1 VALLRKESAH
11 RRWALHGS
19 GEFLRLLWMNLAR
32 LVFVGRVLTRYCGAH
47 GLSLLVRRWPFLR
60 RFRAASVNGPDRLRM
75 LFEALGGTFLKFGQM
90 LALQPDILSLEYCNS
105 LLNLLDRIAPFP
117 YEEVE
122 RVFET
127 EIGLKPDEAFEF
139 FDPQPLA
146 TASVGQVHVA
156 FKDGRKYAVKIQ
168 RPSAQ
173 ADFAGDMRLMAAS
186 LWLIRRL
193 HLRFLTWLIE
203 PISEF
208 LAWTRE
214 ELDFRTEAAYMR
226 QLRENARANPNERVP
241 QLLEEFVTRRT
252 LVMEFLPGTTVL
264 AYLRAIE
271 HGNVPLLRRLDAE
284 GFESSKVAE
293 RIIDNFLGDV
303 FKYGLFHADL
313 HPANLMILPGNVV
326 GYVDFGITGC
336 ISAYSRQN
344 LIALTL
350 AYTSGDLRG
359 MCDAFFHV
367 SAMDSGTSAAR
378 FHQGLARDAG
388 EWYEKHGRGVR
399 LRKNF
404 TLVMLDMLRLSRE
417 SGVWPERDVIK
428 YIRSA
433 IAIDGLITRFAPAFD
448 LGRHLRRTCDRY
460 LKWHIRRSLLTMNTL
475 IGWTASTVHLTRDG
489 GLRIFSALQRASG
502 AYRPE
507 PSSRKAPPRSPGPLR
522 AVMALL
528 LAVMTVTVGW
538 PRGQAARGWT
548 WSIAEL
554 ALAAAFCSLVFR
566 LDRFRSGAHRHA
578 RAD

>member
-264 AYLRAIE
+264 AYLRTIE
-271 HGNVPLLRRLDAE
+271 H
-284 GFESSKVAE
+284 
-293 RIIDNFLGDV
+293 
-303 FKYGLFHADL
+303 
-313 HPANLMILPGNVV
+313 
-326 GYVDFGITGC
+326 
-336 ISAYSRQN
+336 
-344 LIALTL
+344 
-350 AYTSGDLRG
+350 
-359 MCDAFFHV
+359 
-367 SAMDSGTSAAR
+367 
-378 FHQGLARDAG
+378 
-388 EWYEKHGRGVR
+388 
-399 LRKNF
+399 
-404 TLVMLDMLRLSRE
+404 
-417 SGVWPERDVIK
+417 
-428 YIRSA
+428 
-433 IAIDGLITRFAPAFD
+433 
-448 LGRHLRRTCDRY
+448 
-460 LKWHIRRSLLTMNTL
+460 
-475 IGWTASTVHLTRDG
+475 
-489 GLRIFSALQRASG
+489 
-502 AYRPE
+502 
-507 PSSRKAPPRSPGPLR
+507 
-522 AVMALL
+522 
-528 LAVMTVTVGW
+528 
-538 PRGQAARGWT
+538 
-548 WSIAEL
+548 
-554 ALAAAFCSLVFR
+554 
-566 LDRFRSGAHRHA
+566 
-578 RAD
+578 